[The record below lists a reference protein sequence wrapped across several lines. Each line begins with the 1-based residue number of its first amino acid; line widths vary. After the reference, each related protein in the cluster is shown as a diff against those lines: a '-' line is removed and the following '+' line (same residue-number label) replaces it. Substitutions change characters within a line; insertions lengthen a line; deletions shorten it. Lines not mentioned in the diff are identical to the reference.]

1 MADRGRMGSSG
12 FLVRIAGPVV
22 AAALV
27 VAGCSNGDTGGVADV
42 VDPALTPAPV
52 GVTGTTAPIGPSAVG
67 TASFAFEPFTGVPG
81 NAADELTRR
90 IADVSD
96 REGLNLV
103 RRVGAPATFRVKGYL
118 TAIGNPTSTT
128 LSYIYDVYDGSG
140 RRVHRIAGQ
149 EPSGGTSGDPWSG
162 ITDETLV
169 VVAERTVA
177 ALKAWLASGS
187 V

>member
-1 MADRGRMGSSG
+1 M
-12 FLVRIAGPVV
+12 VRIVAPLV
-22 AAALV
+22 AAAFV
-27 VAGCSNGDTGGVADV
+27 AAGCSGGDAVSDLAPTPTVA
-42 VDPALTPAPV
+42 
-52 GVTGTTAPIGPSAVG
+52 GTTAPIGPSAVG

-90 IADVSD
+90 IADAAG

-118 TAIGNPTSTT
+118 TVVGNPTATT
-128 LSYIYDVYDGSG
+128 LSYIYDVYDASG
-140 RRVHRIAGQ
+140 RRLHRIAGQ

-162 ITDETLV
+162 ITDETLE

>member
-1 MADRGRMGSSG
+1 MSVM
-12 FLVRIAGPVV
+12 VRIVAPLV
-22 AAALV
+22 AAAFAA
-27 VAGCSNGDTGGVADV
+27 AGCSGGDGVSDLA
-42 VDPALTPAPV
+42 PTPTVAA
-52 GVTGTTAPIGPSAVG
+52 TTAPLGPAAVG

-90 IADVSD
+90 IADVAG
-96 REGLNLV
+96 REGLTLV

-118 TAIGNPTSTT
+118 TAIGNPTATT
-128 LSYIYDVYDGSG
+128 LTYIYDVYDASG
-140 RRVHRIAGQ
+140 RRLHRIAGQ

-162 ITDETLV
+162 ITDETLE

>member
-1 MADRGRMGSSG
+1 MVDGGILGRIGRS
-12 FLVRIAGPVV
+12 LRIAGPML
-22 AAALV
+22 AAAIA
-27 VAGCSNGDTGGVADV
+27 VAGCSGGDTVGE
-42 VDPALTPAPV
+42 LAPV
-52 GVTGTTAPIGPSAVG
+52 PVASGPAGPSTVNSA

-81 NAADELTRR
+81 NAADELVRR
-90 IADVSD
+90 IADVSS
-96 REGLNLV
+96 REGLNVV

-118 TAIGNPTSTT
+118 TAVGNPTATT
-128 LSYIYDVYDGSG
+128 LSYIYDIYDASG
-140 RRVHRIAGQ
+140 RRLHRIAGQ

-162 ITDETLV
+162 VSAETLQ

>member
-1 MADRGRMGSSG
+1 M
-12 FLVRIAGPVV
+12 VRIVGPMV
-22 AAALV
+22 AAVIV
-27 VAGCSNGDTGGVADV
+27 VAGCSSGDT
-42 VDPALTPAPV
+42 V
-52 GVTGTTAPIGPSAVG
+52 GELAPIPATPGAATLTGPAAVG

-90 IADVSD
+90 IADAAG
-96 REGLNLV
+96 REGLILV

-118 TAIGNPTSTT
+118 TVVGNPTATT
-128 LSYIYDVYDGSG
+128 LTYVYDVYDASG
-140 RRVHRIAGQ
+140 RRLHRIAGQ

-162 ITDETLV
+162 ITAETLE

>member
-1 MADRGRMGSSG
+1 MADRGRTGRTG
-12 FLVRIAGPVV
+12 RLVGIVAPLV
-22 AAALV
+22 AAAMI
-27 VAGCSNGDTGGVADV
+27 VAGCSGGDAVSDLAPTPTVA
-42 VDPALTPAPV
+42 
-52 GVTGTTAPIGPSAVG
+52 GTTAPIGPSAVG

>member
-1 MADRGRMGSSG
+1 MGSNG
-12 FLVRIAGPVV
+12 RLGRIAGPAV
-22 AAALV
+22 AAAIL
-27 VAGCSNGDTGGVADV
+27 VAGCSSGDTVGELA
-42 VDPALTPAPV
+42 PTPAPV
-52 GVTGTTAPIGPSAVG
+52 GVAGPVG
-67 TASFAFEPFTGVPG
+67 SGVVNPGIASFAFEPFTGVPG
-81 NAADELTRR
+81 NAADDLTRR
-90 IADVSD
+90 LADVSG

-118 TAIGNPTSTT
+118 TAIGNPTATT
-128 LSYIYDVYDGSG
+128 LTYVYDVFDASG

-162 ITDETLV
+162 ITDETLE
-169 VVAERTVA
+169 VVAERTIA

>member
-1 MADRGRMGSSG
+1 MADRGMTGSKG
-12 FLVRIAGPVV
+12 RWMRIVGPVV
-22 AAALV
+22 AAAIII
-27 VAGCSNGDTGGVADV
+27 AGCSSGDTVSDLG
-42 VDPALTPAPV
+42 PAPAQVGSAAPV
-52 GVTGTTAPIGPSAVG
+52 GSGVVNPGI
-67 TASFAFEPFTGVPG
+67 ASFAFEPFTGVPG
-81 NAADELTRR
+81 NAADDLTRR
-90 IADVSD
+90 LAVVSD

-128 LSYIYDVYDGSG
+128 ISYIFDVYDASG
-140 RRVHRIAGQ
+140 RRLHRIAGQ

-162 ITDETLV
+162 ITDDTLE
-169 VVAERTVA
+169 VVAERTIA

>member
-1 MADRGRMGSSG
+1 MADRGMTGWTGRM
-12 FLVRIAGPVV
+12 VRIV
-22 AAALV
+22 APLV
-27 VAGCSNGDTGGVADV
+27 AVAFVAAGCSGGDAVSDLAPTPTVA
-42 VDPALTPAPV
+42 
-52 GVTGTTAPIGPSAVG
+52 GTTAPIGPSAVG

-118 TAIGNPTSTT
+118 TVVGNPTATT
-128 LSYIYDVYDGSG
+128 LSYIYDVYDASG
-140 RRVHRIAGQ
+140 RRLHRIAGQ